1 MTSRC
6 FGRACHEFRSRRR
19 SHPDEE
25 NTEKEVRRLE
35 TLWQSRALPI
45 AITLIGAGLR
55 LRYVGSSF
63 CMDDW
68 FSLRDSFYVLP
79 QSIQNYRPLFCT
91 LLHFW
96 RSLGPETEGWIQLLP
111 VLFSVMAIPLAW
123 FLGRYFGGRTVAAAL
138 SLLLATSPLHLDIA
152 PEVRMYS
159 LLGLLGL
166 LQVLCYL
173 KYRETRQTRFL
184 VAHSLVGG
192 LAMYTQP
199 VYGLFLVGLFI
210 LSILDRQHLPFRR
223 YFASL
228 VGVAVLYAP
237 YVVLVFQY
245 AARAQQHSQFSTTHA
260 SSALFKLIAAY
271 STGFTFFEVHDLG
284 LGAKFGLRE
293 VLANAP
299 LVLLAAVTFLLILLG
314 AIRQLRRPEEQLAR
328 HVILALAV
336 FPFALAYAGVLVF
349 RHDFTHAHYH
359 IASLPFV
366 LLFFVKGFQ
375 GLGSRRLWQLGAVA
389 LYAVVIGL
397 SVFRLCFDPQH
408 FGRRADWH
416 QATRFIEQHVTPD
429 KPLLI
434 FASTPAKPIDY
445 PYLNYYARHTQS
457 SWRPISIPR
466 HFRGTEE
473 YAAYLQE
480 HLAGYAEVYY
490 LVDATLKDMIDP
502 RNRVL
507 ESLRSIGT
515 DESVEVISPRLAI
528 YRWTLRE

>member
-6 FGRACHEFRSRRR
+6 FGRGCNEFRFRGR
-19 SHPDEE
+19 SPADEE
-25 NTEKEVRRLE
+25 TEKDVRRLQ
-35 TLWQSRALPI
+35 TLWQSHAVPI
-45 AITLIGAGLR
+45 AITLIGAALR
-55 LRYVGSSF
+55 LRYVGSSL
-63 CMDDW
+63 CMDDLL
-68 FSLRDSFYVLP
+68 SLRDSTSVLP
-79 QSIQNYRPLFCT
+79 QSIHNFRPLFCT

-96 RSLGPETEGWIQLLP
+96 RSLGPETEWWIQLLP

-184 VAHSLVGG
+184 IAGSLVGG
-192 LAMYTQP
+192 LGMYTQT

-210 LSILDRQHLPFRR
+210 LSILDRAHLSFRR

-245 AARAQQHSQFSTTHA
+245 AERAQKAAEFSTTHA

-271 STGFTFFEVHDLG
+271 STGFTFFEVRDLG

-293 VLANAP
+293 FLVNAP
-299 LVLLAAVTFLLILLG
+299 LVLLAAVTFALILIG
-314 AIRQLRRPEEQLAR
+314 AVRQLRRPEERLAR
-328 HVILALAV
+328 HTILSLAV
-336 FPFALAYAGVLVF
+336 LPFALAYAGVLVF

-375 GLGSRRLWQLGAVA
+375 GLGTRRLLQLGAVA
-389 LYAVVIGL
+389 LYAAVIGL
-397 SVFRLCFDPQH
+397 SLYRFCFDPQH
-408 FGRRADWH
+408 FGRRSDWR
-416 QATRFIEQHVTPD
+416 QAARFIEQHATPER
-429 KPLLI
+429 PLLI
-434 FASTPAKPIDY
+434 FGSTPSKTIGY
-445 PYLNYYARHTQS
+445 PYLNYYGFDTQS
-457 SWRPISIPR
+457 AWRTIIPPR
-466 HFRGTEE
+466 VYREPVDYTV
-473 YAAYLQE
+473 YLQQR
-480 HLAGYAEVYY
+480 LAGYPEVYY
-490 LVDATLKDMIDP
+490 LWESTLKDLVDP
-502 RNRVL
+502 RDSVL
-507 ESLRSIGT
+507 KSMRSIGT
-515 DESVEVISPRLAI
+515 DESVEVFNPRLAI
-528 YRWTLRE
+528 YGWRLQE